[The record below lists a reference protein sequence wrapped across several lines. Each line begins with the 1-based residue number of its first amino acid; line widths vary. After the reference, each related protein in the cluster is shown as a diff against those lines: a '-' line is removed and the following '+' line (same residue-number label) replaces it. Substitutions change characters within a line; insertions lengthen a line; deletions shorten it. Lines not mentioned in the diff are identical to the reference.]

1 MKGILTSVVLAIGL
15 LSPAFAQNGQGQN
28 GQQGQQGQNGGG
40 GISGAPGPLAGAGL
54 PILAGVG
61 IGYGIYWIVRRRRN
75 TSTTAR
81 MK

>member
-28 GQQGQQGQNGGG
+28 GQQGQNGGG